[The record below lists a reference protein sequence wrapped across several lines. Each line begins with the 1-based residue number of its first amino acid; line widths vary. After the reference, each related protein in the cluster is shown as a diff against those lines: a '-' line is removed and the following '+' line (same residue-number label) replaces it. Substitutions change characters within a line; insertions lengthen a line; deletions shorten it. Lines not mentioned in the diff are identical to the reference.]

1 MLFVVFTLTVLLI
14 TLLTG
19 LIIGIV
25 GAVLFTGFMVL
36 LALFVVLP
44 MLFFTTFVAMFLAVW
59 GIGIYYLVQRI
70 PKEKRERMSSAVGER
85 VGSITSGSL
94 DVLSEAVK
102 EAEKVPFVKEAEV
115 LVLGDGSDISAPNEE
130 LSGAIETSS

>member
-94 DVLSEAVK
+94 DVLSK
-102 EAEKVPFVKEAEV
+102 GVKEAEV